1 MNDYL
6 KKFKLVMPTYLLVMV
21 GTVFA
26 MALIRWLFTIQFSII
41 DIKIEIWEFL
51 VPFILSWIVIHFLL
65 KPKFKNLKIRNDA
78 IGRKIEILCIVPWFI
93 LFIILALS
101 QCYISTDSGK
111 LEEVKNIEQVEQ
123 NRTAKYYK
131 IENFVV
137 DTSSIRAWVDNRCRG
152 RFCNE
157 LSIIIYFVYP
167 FNDAEKETSITKY
180 YGISF
185 HYSLDNKQTDE
196 GKEADYEVLWKESLR
211 KLKEYDFYDQNQFER
226 IEMSNQYQN
235 YCHAVN
241 NKSVKKIKN
250 PIILVPLKE
259 SYETRNGDKLLWI
272 FIVFGIG
279 SVLFLLLLLW
289 PDYDKEN
296 HCFHKNVFPLI
307 GNDELKEKD
316 KLIPEVSRKISS
328 PK

>member
-211 KLKEYDFYDQNQFER
+211 KLKAR
-226 IEMSNQYQN
+226 
-235 YCHAVN
+235 V
-241 NKSVKKIKN
+241 
-250 PIILVPLKE
+250 LK
-259 SYETRNGDKLLWI
+259 T
-272 FIVFGIG
+272 
-279 SVLFLLLLLW
+279 
-289 PDYDKEN
+289 
-296 HCFHKNVFPLI
+296 
-307 GNDELKEKD
+307 
-316 KLIPEVSRKISS
+316 
-328 PK
+328 